1 MLFRSVRQ
9 TVIQTATPDAM
20 RGRVSSVNLLFVGAS
35 NELGDFESGLVA
47 AWVGAV
53 PAVVIGGA
61 GTIAVVGTWALAFP
75 ALRRLDRFADA
86 APPDPAAPAALSG
99 QPRGL

>member
-1 MLFRSVRQ
+1 M
-9 TVIQTATPDAM
+9 IQLATPDGM

-53 PAVVIGGA
+53 PAVVIGGV
-61 GTIAVVGTWALAFP
+61 GTIAVVGIWSWAFP
-75 ALRRLDRFADA
+75 GLRRLDRFADA
-86 APPDPAAPAALSG
+86 APPEPVAPAPLSDR
-99 QPRGL
+99 PRGL